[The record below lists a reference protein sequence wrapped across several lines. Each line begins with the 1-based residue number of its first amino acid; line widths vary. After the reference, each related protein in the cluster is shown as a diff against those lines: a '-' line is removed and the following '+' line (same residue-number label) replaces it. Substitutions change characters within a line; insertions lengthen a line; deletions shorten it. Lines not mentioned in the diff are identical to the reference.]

1 MNPRSRTGPD
11 LRRIP
16 SHAALALAAAIGF
29 SAGPAIPA
37 SLVRMQ
43 EAPASRSLEETR
55 LVMGKWIETQQILSK
70 ERNEWQQGKEVLL
83 GRLEVV
89 HKEIATLE
97 EKIQEAQSAVAQAEK
112 KRDALQAENGEL
124 KAVGQQLSDAAGRME
139 GDVRRLLH
147 AVPEPIST
155 KLAPLSQR
163 MPEDPEKSKVSAAE
177 RFQNVIGILN
187 EITKANNEITV
198 NYEVHELEGGKPSE
212 VQALYIGLAQAYF
225 VSARGEAGI
234 GRPGPD
240 GWTWEPSKTVAPD
253 VLTALEIF
261 QGKQSPAF
269 VPLPVKLQ

>member
-1 MNPRSRTGPD
+1 MNPRSRTGTDP
-11 LRRIP
+11 RRVP
-16 SHAALALAAAIGF
+16 SRAAFALAAICL
-29 SAGPAIPA
+29 SARVEP
-37 SLVRMQ
+37 Q
-43 EAPASRSLEETR
+43 DAPSTRSLEETR
-55 LVMGKWIETQQILSK
+55 LVMTKWIETQQILSK

-89 HKEIATLE
+89 HKEISTLE
-97 EKIQEAQSAVAQAEK
+97 EKIKEAQSAASEAEK

-124 KAVGQQLSDAAGRME
+124 KAVGKELTDAAGRME

-163 MPEDPEKSKVSAAE
+163 IPEDPEKAKVSAAE
-177 RFQNVIGILN
+177 RFQNVVGILN
-187 EITKANNEITV
+187 EIAKANNEITV
-198 NYEVHELEGGKPSE
+198 NYEVHDLADGKPSE
-212 VQALYIGLAQAYF
+212 VQAIYIGLAQAYF

-240 GWTWEPSKTVAPD
+240 GWKWEPSKSVAAD
-253 VLTALEIF
+253 VLNALEIF